1 MKRTIV
7 NPHWINNA
15 RTILT
20 ADFHYEDGRVLTA
33 TISETETTN
42 PDLIEIRQ
50 KFTDEQLEQNTKNKI
65 RQLGDKRAKENDM
78 KEAQA
83 LRKIQEE
90 LFAAKLK
97 IFEVEAVKNSTNRL
111 LKSKIRKSKSD
122 IEAMAWAVTLLLEEL
137 KNETTEQLQPD
148 TPEGE

>member
-33 TISETETTN
+33 TMSETETTN

-65 RQLGDKRAKENDM
+65 RQLGDKRAKESDM

-97 IFEVEAVKNSTNRL
+97 IFEVEAVKNSTNRP

-122 IEAMAWAVTLLLEEL
+122 IEAMAWAVALLLEEL

>member
-1 MKRTIV
+1 MKRTIE

-33 TISETETTN
+33 TMSETETTN

>member
-33 TISETETTN
+33 TMSETETTN